1 MYHLKSRSNPSP
13 VSLPGVDKNNLKV
26 SDEQDSIAK
35 KQRIT
40 LIPEDT
46 LHSSLLSG
54 VAETAAVKLGLPTDH
69 SGYFRYINSQKKET
83 CSRRLFPL

>member
-1 MYHLKSRSNPSP
+1 M
-13 VSLPGVDKNNLKV
+13 SLPGGDKNNLKV

-35 KQRIT
+35 KQRII
-40 LIPEDT
+40 LIPEDM
-46 LHSSLLSG
+46 LHSSLLSA
-54 VAETAAVKLGLPTDH
+54 VTETVAVKLGLPTNY